1 MKSEPGEF
9 SIDDLAARPSKKEPW
24 DGVRNYQAR
33 NMIRDQMKIGD
44 LAFFYHS
51 SCDTPGIAGI
61 MKIISKPFPDA
72 TAFSPGEKHYDPKS
86 DPQNPRWYAIEV
98 QFVRRLRRLLTLREL
113 RGQRELR
120 DLPLVRRGNRLSI
133 MPVSRSEWDFILAL
147 EEQAE
152 SEPQ

>member
-9 SIDDLAARPSKKEPW
+9 SIDDLAKRPNKREPW

-61 MKIISKPFPDA
+61 MKIVSDAFPDP
-72 TAFSPGEKHYDPKS
+72 TAFAPEEKHYDPKS
-86 DPQNPRWYAIEV
+86 EPRNPRWYCVEV
-98 QFVRRLRRLLTLREL
+98 QFVRRLRRLVTLREL
-113 RGQRELR
+113 RARRELEN
-120 DLPLVRRGNRLSI
+120 LPLIRRGNRLSI
-133 MPVSRSEWDFILAL
+133 MPVSSAEWDFVLAL

-152 SEPQ
+152 PHSQ